1 MTILRDVLKIDLSGL
16 STWLVSGVQTLDQN
30 SSKQAFMVEKWAEA
44 PVMVPQRRTWGRVV
58 AASLLDSLGRR
69 I

>member
-1 MTILRDVLKIDLSGL
+1 
-16 STWLVSGVQTLDQN
+16 
-30 SSKQAFMVEKWAEA
+30 MVEKWAEA